1 MNQTAALEQWWAS
14 LEEDRRREAL
24 DIEPGDFLSEV
35 VALDLMLYGV
45 HVPDVAVAW
54 DVEGVLARV
63 TVHVQPAVLT
73 EFLAGVRARR

>member
-1 MNQTAALEQWWAS
+1 MNQTAALEEWWAS
-14 LEEDRRREAL
+14 LGEDRRREAL
-24 DIEPGDFLSEV
+24 AIEPGDFLSEV

-73 EFLAGVRARR
+73 EFLAGVRAPR